1 MLMVRE
7 RHRLL
12 VIDDDDAVRDSI
24 AAYLQELGYQ
34 VELAGTGQRGL
45 ELFEQNPPEV
55 VLLDLKLPQISGLD
69 VLKVLTQHPADVPVI
84 VVSGSGIMN
93 DVVQAL
99 RYGASD
105 YLVKPITDLE
115 VLKHAIGRGIEQSR
129 LRRENVRYRQQLEAA
144 NRELQHS
151 LNALQQDQQAG
162 RHVQLKMFPARPLA
176 IGNYS
181 LSHKIFP
188 SLFLSG
194 DFVDYF
200 TVGDSKIVFFI
211 ADVSGHGASSAFLTV
226 LMKNLFARKRSDFGH
241 WMDRTILSPAAMLAQ
256 ANRELLA
263 TEVGKHVTLC
273 VAVLD
278 VRENTLLYSVAG
290 HLPAPILCSTAGCH
304 YLKGDNPPVGL
315 FEDAEYAEE
324 QLDLPEQF
332 ALALFS
338 DGILETIEADGL
350 LAKEAALLAT
360 VTESY
365 SSMDTLIGSLGLQ
378 AAKENPDD
386 IAVLLV
392 SKG

>member
-1 MLMVRE
+1 MARE

-12 VIDDDDAVRDSI
+12 VIDDDAAVRDSI

-34 VELAGTGQRGL
+34 VELAGTGQHGL

-55 VLLDLKLPQISGLD
+55 VLLDLKLPQMSGLD

-115 VLKHAIGRGIEQSR
+115 VLKHAISRGIEQSR

-176 IGNYS
+176 IGNYH

-241 WMDRTILSPAAMLAQ
+241 WMDGTILSPAAMLAQ

-278 VRENTLLYSVAG
+278 VRDNTLIYSVAG
-290 HLPAPILCSTAGCH
+290 HLPAPILCSAEGCR

-324 QLDLPEQF
+324 RLDLPERF

-360 VTESY
+360 VTEGF
-365 SSMDTLIGSLGLQ
+365 SSMDALIGSLGLQ
-378 AAKENPDD
+378 TVKEAPDD

>member
-1 MLMVRE
+1 MARE

-24 AAYLQELGYQ
+24 AAYLQELDYQ
-34 VELAGTGQRGL
+34 VELASTGQLGL

-115 VLKHAIGRGIEQSR
+115 VLKHAISRGIEQNR

-290 HLPAPILCSTAGCH
+290 HLPAPILCSAAGCH

-315 FEDAEYAEE
+315 FEDAEYVEE
-324 QLDLPEQF
+324 QLGLPEQF

-360 VTESY
+360 VTEGFG
-365 SSMDTLIGSLGLQ
+365 SMDTLIGNLGLQ
-378 AAKENPDD
+378 VAKENPDD

>member
-1 MLMVRE
+1 MDRE

-12 VIDDDDAVRDSI
+12 LIDDDDAVRDSI
-24 AAYLQELGYQ
+24 AGYLQELGYQ
-34 VELAGTGQRGL
+34 VEQAASGQRGL
-45 ELFEQNPPEV
+45 ELFEQNVPEV
-55 VLLDLKLPQISGLD
+55 VLLDLKLPQLSGLD
-69 VLKVLTQHPADVPVI
+69 VLKVLTRHPANVPVI
-84 VVSGSGIMN
+84 VISGSGVMN

-105 YLVKPITDLE
+105 YLVKPITDLAMLE
-115 VLKHAIGRGIEQSR
+115 HAIARGIEQSR
-129 LRRENVRYRQQLEAA
+129 LRRENLRYRQQLESA
-144 NRELQHS
+144 NRELRQS

-162 RHVQLKMFPARPLA
+162 RHVQLKMFPARSLT
-176 IGNYS
+176 IGDYHLN
-181 LSHKIFP
+181 HRIFP

-200 TVGDSKIVFFI
+200 TVGDSKAVFFI

-273 VAVLD
+273 VGVLD

-290 HLPAPILCSTAGCH
+290 HLPAPILWSPAGCR

-315 FEDAEYAEE
+315 FEDAEYTEE
-324 QLDLPEQF
+324 RLDLPERF
-332 ALALFS
+332 ALTLFS
-338 DGILETIEADGL
+338 DGILETIEANGL
-350 LAKEAALLAT
+350 LAKEQVLLDRLA
-360 VTESY
+360 EGF
-365 SSMDTLIGSLGLQ
+365 SSMDALIDALNLQ
-378 AAKENPDD
+378 GIKEAPDD

>member
-1 MLMVRE
+1 MDRE

-12 VIDDDDAVRDSI
+12 VIDDDDAVRDSM
-24 AAYLQELGYQ
+24 AEYLQELGYQ
-34 VELAGTGQRGL
+34 VEQAASGRRGL

-55 VLLDLKLPQISGLD
+55 VLLDLKLPQMGGLE
-69 VLKVLTQHPADVPVI
+69 VLKALNQHPANIPIIVI
-84 VVSGSGIMN
+84 SGSGVMN

-105 YLVKPITDLE
+105 YLVKPITDMEMLT
-115 VLKHAIGRGIEQSR
+115 HAVSRGIEQNR
-129 LRRENVRYRQQLEAA
+129 LRRENQLYSEQLEAA
-144 NRELQHS
+144 NRDLRQS

-162 RHVQLKMFPARPLA
+162 RHVQLKMFPARPLT
-176 IGNYS
+176 IGDYH
-181 LSHKIFP
+181 LSHRIFP

-200 TVGDSKIVFFI
+200 TVGDSKAVFFI

-273 VAVLD
+273 VAVMD
-278 VRENTLLYSVAG
+278 IRDNTLLYSIAG
-290 HLPAPILCSTAGCH
+290 HLPAPILWSPTGCH

-315 FEDAEYAEE
+315 FEDAEYTEE
-324 QLDLPEQF
+324 RLDLPNEF
-332 ALALFS
+332 ALSLFS
-338 DGILETIEADGL
+338 DGILETIEVDGL
-350 LAKEAALLAT
+350 LAKEKALLAT
-360 VTESY
+360 LAEGF
-365 SSMDTLIGSLGLQ
+365 SSMDALIDALGLQ
-378 AAKENPDD
+378 GVKEAPDD

>member
-1 MLMVRE
+1 MVMDRE

-24 AAYLQELGYQ
+24 AGYLQELGYQ
-34 VELAGTGQRGL
+34 VEQAGTGQRGV

-55 VLLDLKLPQISGLD
+55 VLLDLKLPQMSGLD
-69 VLKVLTQHPADVPVI
+69 VLKALAVHPANVPII

-105 YLVKPITDLE
+105 YLVKPVTDLE
-115 VLKHAIGRGIEQSR
+115 VLKHAISRGIEQSR
-129 LRRENVRYRQQLEAA
+129 LRRENLRYSQQLEAA
-144 NRELQHS
+144 NRELRQS

-162 RHVQLKMFPARPLA
+162 RHVQLKMFPARPLT
-176 IGNYS
+176 IGNYH

-290 HLPAPILCSTAGCH
+290 HLPAPILWSEEGCR

-324 QLDLPEQF
+324 RLDLPQRF
-332 ALALFS
+332 ALTLFS
-338 DGILETIEADGL
+338 DGILETIQADGL
-350 LAKEAALLAT
+350 LAKETALLAT
-360 VTESY
+360 LAEGF
-365 SSMDTLIGSLGLQ
+365 SSMDALIDTLGLQ
-378 AAKENPDD
+378 GVKEAPDD

>member
-1 MLMVRE
+1 MDHE

-12 VIDDDDAVRDSI
+12 LIDDDDAVRDSI
-24 AAYLQELGYQ
+24 AGYLQELGYQ
-34 VELAGTGQRGL
+34 VEQAASGQRGL
-45 ELFEQNPPEV
+45 ELFEQNLPEV
-55 VLLDLKLPQISGLD
+55 VLLDLKLPQVSGLE
-69 VLKVLTQHPADVPVI
+69 VLKVLTRHPANVPVI
-84 VVSGSGIMN
+84 VISGSGVMN

-105 YLVKPITDLE
+105 YLVKPITDLAMLE
-115 VLKHAIGRGIEQSR
+115 HAIARGIEQSH
-129 LRRENVRYRQQLEAA
+129 LRRENLRYRQQLESA
-144 NRELQHS
+144 NRELRQS

-162 RHVQLKMFPARPLA
+162 RHVQLKMFPSRSLT
-176 IGNYS
+176 IGDYH
-181 LSHKIFP
+181 LDHRIFP
-188 SLFLSG
+188 SLYLSG

-200 TVGDSKIVFFI
+200 TVGDSKAVFFI

-273 VAVLD
+273 IGVLD

-290 HLPAPILCSTAGCH
+290 HLPAPILWSPAGCR
-304 YLKGDNPPVGL
+304 YLAGDNPPVGL
-315 FEDAEYAEE
+315 FEDAEYTEE
-324 QLDLPEQF
+324 RLDLPERF
-332 ALALFS
+332 ALTLFS

-350 LAKEAALLAT
+350 LAKEKVLLERLAEG
-360 VTESY
+360 VI
-365 SSMDTLIGSLGLQ
+365 SMDALTDALNLQ
-378 AAKENPDD
+378 GIKEAPDD

>member
-1 MLMVRE
+1 MARE

-34 VELAGTGQRGL
+34 VELADTGQRGL

-55 VLLDLKLPQISGLD
+55 VLLDLKLPQMSGLD

-115 VLKHAIGRGIEQSR
+115 VLKHAISRGLEQSR

-144 NRELQHS
+144 NRELHHS

-176 IGNYS
+176 IGNYH

-290 HLPAPILCSTAGCH
+290 HLPAPILCSSEGCR

-360 VTESY
+360 VKEGY

-378 AAKENPDD
+378 AVKEAPDD